1 MPQPAATQFSGIF
14 VSYRREDSSGHA
26 GRLFDNLVDH
36 FGKDRI
42 FMDIDAI
49 EAGED
54 FVEVIERAVSS
65 CDILIAIIGQR
76 WLRSQKETGNWFD
89 NPNDF
94 VRLEI
99 SSALNRDILVIP
111 VLVEKANMP
120 KPQELPEDLKRL
132 CRRNAVELSDLRWQ
146 HDVDQLIGVM
156 KKVLIKQ
163 DEAAE
168 DRRRE
173 EEERARRG
181 AVERAR
187 KEAEAREPPRQEVDE
202 VEHRSA
208 AKKTNGNKEHPRKF
222 SLAPGL
228 WSVIGAALLLVIVGI
243 SLTIW
248 WKGRLVGEYRDKPR
262 QESAKISIPG
272 VPDGVSIDLP
282 ANVQNSRRLP
292 RDLSLVVAIP
302 AADRFYV
309 GGQAV
314 TKEQLA
320 NEISRSAI
328 SQSDQRVIYI
338 AADQKLDY
346 GIITDLVGVIRKE
359 RIPAIDLLVG
369 RRSADDSEAPNA
381 LAVTAAVLPDDTRLA
396 SPPRK
401 PNPLV
406 LVVSIGGDMQLKLNL
421 DSIGSVTDTTQL
433 GARLAQIF
441 AERTKQHAYKPGME
455 TATNVNEEDR
465 IEKTV
470 IIKAPRSSKYADV
483 IRVIDALRGSGANPV
498 ELEIDALPQ

>member
-1 MPQPAATQFSGIF
+1 MPQPAATPFSGIF
-14 VSYRREDSSGHA
+14 VSYRPEDSSGHA

-187 KEAEAREPPRQEVDE
+187 NEAEAREPPRQEVDE

-208 AKKTNGNKEHPRKF
+208 AEKTNGNKERPRKF
-222 SLAPGL
+222 SVAPVGL
-228 WSVIGAALLLVIVGI
+228 SLVIGA
-243 SLTIW
+243 
-248 WKGRLVGEYRDKPR
+248 
-262 QESAKISIPG
+262 
-272 VPDGVSIDLP
+272 
-282 ANVQNSRRLP
+282 
-292 RDLSLVVAIP
+292 
-302 AADRFYV
+302 
-309 GGQAV
+309 
-314 TKEQLA
+314 
-320 NEISRSAI
+320 
-328 SQSDQRVIYI
+328 
-338 AADQKLDY
+338 
-346 GIITDLVGVIRKE
+346 
-359 RIPAIDLLVG
+359 
-369 RRSADDSEAPNA
+369 
-381 LAVTAAVLPDDTRLA
+381 
-396 SPPRK
+396 
-401 PNPLV
+401 
-406 LVVSIGGDMQLKLNL
+406 
-421 DSIGSVTDTTQL
+421 
-433 GARLAQIF
+433 
-441 AERTKQHAYKPGME
+441 
-455 TATNVNEEDR
+455 
-465 IEKTV
+465 
-470 IIKAPRSSKYADV
+470 
-483 IRVIDALRGSGANPV
+483 
-498 ELEIDALPQ
+498 